1 MLEGGSYS
9 FAQIVL
15 SKGIAATFLIAFIV
29 ALRQYRGL
37 VGEKGVLPA
46 KDFVKEESIWDAI
59 SLFYF
64 FPSDNAIKYSAI
76 SGILLSILTILGIP
90 SMLPPVFSSL
100 TWFLM
105 WLLFLSFVNTGQKFY
120 EHGWELILLES
131 GFLMIFAGGLS
142 TKMSDVLIWLFRWVL
157 FRMMLGSGLIKL
169 HGDEAWRDL
178 TALNYHFETQ
188 PFPNPLSWYYHN
200 LPDLVLKS
208 GVLMT
213 HLMLLVVSF
222 FYFLPQPFAVI
233 GGLLTIFYQLIL
245 FSSGNYTWL
254 NLITAVLAVSTFN
267 DSFLSSINL
276 LNLTRP
282 LVEYPYEPQVL
293 ILASCIGL
301 LSLPVLKNMFL
312 RDQIQNR
319 TFDSIHLVNS
329 YGAFEDV
336 ERERNEIILEATEQK
351 NPEESDWK
359 EYTHYSKPGS
369 EEERSSQISPYHH
382 RLDYPFKFADKNPE
396 GDHEWIEKLA
406 KKLIEGS
413 KPVENLFKDKPLDNP
428 QKIRASLYKY
438 RFTTRE
444 ERSSTGNWWKT
455 ERIKTLFKQEKD
467 I

>member
-1 MLEGGSYS
+1 MYTNGN
-9 FAQIVL
+9 FITAQFLL
-15 SKGIAATFLIAFIV
+15 SKGISLTFLIAFIV

-46 KDFVKEESIWDAI
+46 KDFVKEESIWDTI

-76 SGILLSILTILGIP
+76 SGILLSIITILGIP
-90 SMLPPVFSSL
+90 SMFTPVFSSL
-100 TWFLM
+100 TWLLM

-169 HGDEAWRDL
+169 HGDKTWRDL

-188 PFPNPLSWYYHN
+188 PFPNPISWYYHN
-200 LPDLVLKS
+200 LPNLVLKS

-213 HLMLLVVSF
+213 HLMLLVVPF
-222 FYFLPQPFAVI
+222 LYFLPQPFAVI
-233 GGLLTIFYQLIL
+233 GGALTIFYQLIL

-267 DSFLSSINL
+267 DGFLSSINP

-282 LVEYPYEPQVL
+282 LAEHPYEPQVL
-293 ILASCIGL
+293 ILAGCIGL
-301 LSLPVLKNMFL
+301 LSLPVLKNMFS

-359 EYTHYSKPGS
+359 EYTHYAKPGS
-369 EEERSSQISPYHH
+369 EEERPPQISPYHH
-382 RLDYPFKFADKNPE
+382 RLDYPFKFADKDPE
-396 GDHEWIEKLA
+396 ENHKWIQKLA
-406 KKLIEGS
+406 KKLIEGP
-413 KPVENLFKDKPLDNP
+413 KHVENLFKDKPLDNP
-428 QKIRASLYKY
+428 QKIRVSLYKY
-438 RFTTRE
+438 RFTTPDE
-444 ERSSTGNWWKT
+444 KASTGKWWKT
-455 ERIKTLFKQEKD
+455 ERIKTLCKQEKD
-467 I
+467 N